1 VIAMA
6 GTWVNYRAVKAAV
19 SMETVLANY
28 GIRLHRLDGE
38 YLRGR
43 CPLPAHTSKS
53 SRQSFIVNAQK
64 NAWACHSD
72 SCVAARGGRIGGNVL
87 DFVSAM
93 ENCSIREAA
102 LKLQNSFVV
111 IPPLP
116 PSIARSRDP
125 SAESSPSAV
134 ISENRPLSFAL
145 RRIDHSHPYLAER
158 GLDIETIQH
167 FGIGY
172 NRGSGSMAGRIVIP
186 IQDENGFLVAYA
198 GRSVDQAEPRYR
210 FPPRFRKSLV
220 LFNLHRA
227 VAAAGKSIIVVE
239 GFFDCFKV
247 HQAGLPC
254 VVALMGCSLSLRQE
268 ELLCELF
275 REVVLLLDGDRA
287 GRAAA
292 AAIAQRLVPR
302 VSTRIVAVPGG
313 SQPDQL
319 GADQIRCLC
328 IPGYF

>member
-1 VIAMA
+1 
-6 GTWVNYRAVKAAV
+6 
-19 SMETVLANY
+19 
-28 GIRLHRLDGE
+28 
-38 YLRGR
+38 
-43 CPLPAHTSKS
+43 
-53 SRQSFIVNAQK
+53 
-64 NAWACHSD
+64 
-72 SCVAARGGRIGGNVL
+72 
-87 DFVSAM
+87 
-93 ENCSIREAA
+93 
-102 LKLQNSFVV
+102 
-111 IPPLP
+111 
-116 PSIARSRDP
+116 
-125 SAESSPSAV
+125 
-134 ISENRPLSFAL
+134 
-145 RRIDHSHPYLAER
+145 
-158 GLDIETIQH
+158 
-167 FGIGY
+167 
-172 NRGSGSMAGRIVIP
+172 MAGRIVIP

-198 GRSVDQAEPRYR
+198 GRSADQAEPRYR